1 MVEERVDELE
11 ARIARMERRMR
22 ALEAGRRAGL
32 RVPGLPRPSLPGADQ
47 IAGGRRL
54 PRPAV
59 PDLEQLLG
67 GRVLAWLGGAAVLVG
82 LAFLLALAIRNGWL
96 GELARTLLAAGA
108 SLVLVGGGVAL
119 HERRGRTEAAR
130 AMFGT
135 GLAGVFLTLAVAT
148 RAYDLIPAVA
158 ALPLAFA
165 TGAAATALAVRWHA
179 RAIAGLGIVGAILAP
194 ALTGAGFDA
203 SAMAFLA
210 VAVACATAVVLW
222 RRWNWL
228 ALAAFAAATPQW
240 LVYLAEETRPGR
252 IVGVLTVFGTLF
264 AVAALGYEVR
274 VPAPSVRRSSAFL
287 VVLNAVVLAVAGY
300 AALYYRVSETAGVA
314 WLAGLA
320 VAHALAAAALAAR
333 APAARDARHLCL
345 VLAVL
350 VADAGLAIATDGAG
364 RAIAFAAASVGFA
377 ALARRLRAPGE
388 GNARG
393 LAELGLGGHVGLA
406 LVQALAQIDLADV
419 GSPGVAGEEMAALL
433 ALAAACLVSGRLASG
448 GREQIRVALHSA
460 GLAAVALVA
469 ALALDGAALTAAWAA
484 EAVTLAGIAR
494 RTGDP
499 VARAGALVHLGAAAL
514 WAVADQA
521 PVDGLADGGTA
532 LGAAALGLGAGAG
545 ATVLVARASERPLR
559 SRLLVAAGL
568 VVLYFASLAAAAAPQ
583 GQLDLSTLWAVTGV
597 VELIAG
603 LSLVAD
609 AGMGLEPGEA
619 RRAALVAVELAS
631 LAGEPDPAEHWN
643 VVERLGLLAQRG
655 AVPALA

>member
-1 MVEERVDELE
+1 M
-11 ARIARMERRMR
+11 ARMERRMR
-22 ALEAGRRAGL
+22 ALEAGRRADVAPP
-32 RVPGLPRPSLPGADQ
+32 RRDHAARAPRRPASGLPRPALP
-47 IAGGRRL
+47 AG
-54 PRPAV
+54 
-59 PDLEQLLG
+59 PDVEQLLRA
-67 GRVLAWLGGAAVLVG
+67 RVLAWLGGAAVLVG

-96 GELARTLLAAGA
+96 GELARTLLAGGA
-108 SLVLVGGGVAL
+108 SLALVGGGVVL

-130 AMFGT
+130 AMVGT

-148 RAYDLIPAVA
+148 RAYHLIPAVA

-165 TGAAATALAVRWHA
+165 TGAVAVALAVRWHA

-194 ALTGAGFDA
+194 ALTDAGFDV

-228 ALAAFAAATPQW
+228 ALAAFAATTPQW
-240 LVYLAEETRPGR
+240 LAYLLDETRPAR
-252 IVGVLTVFGTLF
+252 IVGVLVVFGALF
-264 AVAALGYEVR
+264 AVAALGYAVR
-274 VPAPSVRRSSAFL
+274 VPAPAVRRSSAFL

-300 AALYYRVSETAGVA
+300 AALYYRASETAGVA

-350 VADAGLAIATDGAG
+350 VADAGLAIATDG
-364 RAIAFAAASVGFA
+364 
-377 ALARRLRAPGE
+377 
-388 GNARG
+388 
-393 LAELGLGGHVGLA
+393 
-406 LVQALAQIDLADV
+406 
-419 GSPGVAGEEMAALL
+419 
-433 ALAAACLVSGRLASG
+433 
-448 GREQIRVALHSA
+448 REQIRVALDSA

-532 LGAAALGLGAGAG
+532 LGAAALGLGAVAG

-619 RRAALVAVELAS
+619 RGAALVAVELAS